1 METHARRTAYVT
13 LLVGMV
19 AFGGTWPAGKVA
31 AEHVP
36 PAVIAVTRFATAAV
50 LLWIWARLSGPRVR
64 RPTRADLPLVLVLGF
79 TVVFAYNLFFLYGV
93 RHAPASDGSVLVPGL
108 IPILTTLAAWAAF
121 GERPSRRS
129 GVGLAVALAGLVVVA
144 GPAAN
149 LGARRVVGDLL
160 FVGAAFAWT
169 AYTLAGRR
177 AIARFGSVTANVYAT
192 SAGAVLL
199 VPVSFFDGG
208 WGPLFHAPVQA
219 IGAIAYLAVVGTV
232 LAFVAFYEG
241 VRMIGSARAS
251 SFALLVPVFGV
262 LSAVL
267 VLHESL
273 RPSLAIGGAV
283 VLAGLWLAES
293 GSGRRHRDRD
303 VPAEPGLP
311 LEPEGPLDPRGAHVS
326 DENAGRDGEQRVM
339 PVERP
344 Q

>member
-1 METHARRTAYVT
+1 LAFIPSADAACGASVDHGVMDAASSEGPEARAERLAAPPEVRRTAYVT

-31 AEHVP
+31 SEHVP
-36 PAVIAVTRFATAAV
+36 PAVIAVTRFACAAV
-50 LLWIWARLSGPRVR
+50 LLWAWTRLSGSRLR
-64 RPTRADLPLVLVLGF
+64 RPARADLPLVFVLGV

-108 IPILTTLAAWAAF
+108 IPIVTTLVAWVALR
-121 GERPSRRS
+121 ERPSRRS
-129 GVGLAVALAGLVVVA
+129 GIGLVVALAGLVVVA

-160 FVGAAFAWT
+160 FVGAAFAWA

-177 AIARFGSVTANVYAT
+177 AIARFGSVNANVYAT
-192 SAGAVLL
+192 SAGALLL
-199 VPVSFFDGG
+199 VPVSFLDGG
-208 WGPLFHAPVQA
+208 WAPLLRAPVQA
-219 IGAIAYLAVVGTV
+219 IGAIAYLAVIGTV

-241 VRMIGSARAS
+241 VRLIGSARAS

-267 VLHESL
+267 VLHEPLRASL
-273 RPSLAIGGAV
+273 VLGGAI

-293 GSGRRHRDRD
+293 GS
-303 VPAEPGLP
+303 
-311 LEPEGPLDPRGAHVS
+311 S
-326 DENAGRDGEQRVM
+326 
-339 PVERP
+339 
-344 Q
+344 